1 MAKLNKQEVNAV
13 ASKLYRELSK
23 VAEEMRRQAMEHY
36 TPSEV
41 YSKVQALIEKRDAI
55 ENELCRLSSDL
66 KQVRKELIEVCPFF
80 VYDSDSKDTV
90 LDRII
95 RSECQLPEVP
105 SVEELKDEVTIAAI
119 DDSFNTLSFIEN
131 QIAKFK

>member
-1 MAKLNKQEVNAV
+1 MATLNKQEVNAV
-13 ASKLYRELSK
+13 ASKLHRELSK
-23 VAEEMRRQAMEHY
+23 VAEEMRWQAMEHY

-55 ENELCRLSSDL
+55 ENEYCRLSSDL
-66 KQVRKELIEVCPFF
+66 EKVRRELNEICPFF
-80 VYDSDSKDTV
+80 VRNSDSKDTV

-95 RSECQLPEVP
+95 YSECQLPEVP

-119 DDSFNTLSFIEN
+119 DDSFNTLSFIES
-131 QIAKFK
+131 QVAKFK